1 MWWEVGVQAGVFSVF
16 DLDAESGDLVN
27 ADYLVGIPLSAR
39 YEDWSAMLRLYHQS
53 SHLGDE
59 FLLRTKTQRVNLSY
73 EAVDLRFSY
82 EIGDVLRLYGG
93 GGGLFHQDPSD
104 IQPWSVQYGLE
115 LTSPWPA
122 RDAGWRPVAAADL
135 QNHQENNWSLDAS
148 VRAGI
153 QIDGAAADAQSS
165 NLAGVLQRP
174 LAQRPVLQEQ
184 DRILRHRHALPLL
197 RGAMSQSVR
206 DFVAAYAKAFPDEVV
221 RVTEP
226 VSLEYEVMALVLEY
240 ERRRRF
246 PILLLESRARI
257 GHPDRVQRGGEPA
270 GAGVRPRR
278 AGVRHSRSNTPGAS
292 RTRSSRWWCADA
304 PFRHTRVTGRDL
316 DLARLPIPTYFPGDA
331 GRYLTAGML
340 VARDPE
346 TGVETEGYHRFQ
358 LKGPDRLGVSLHSR
372 RRMFEYQRRAE
383 ARGQALPCAIVL
395 GLHPLVS
402 MGSLAYPPADVG
414 KFEVVGGLLGEPLEV
429 APCSTI
435 DLHVPAAAEIVIEGE
450 ILAGVREPEGPFGE
464 FTGYFSRRST
474 QHVFVAKALSM
485 RERPWFQSI
494 GSGRAGDHIT
504 TLGLVREAEI
514 HNALSRV
521 IPNVTGVHV
530 PLSGTSSFSAY
541 VAIKQGRPGEAKHV
555 IPIVLGVDHYL
566 KLVIVVDDDI
576 DVFDESDVMWAV
588 ATRMQADRDL
598 VTVAGSLGA
607 LLDPSADE
615 RGVTAKLGIDA
626 TRPFGEP
633 FADKLVMDPARMA
646 WARALVDRPAS
657 AADRPR

>member
-1 MWWEVGVQAGVFSVF
+1 
-16 DLDAESGDLVN
+16 
-27 ADYLVGIPLSAR
+27 
-39 YEDWSAMLRLYHQS
+39 
-53 SHLGDE
+53 
-59 FLLRTKTQRVNLSY
+59 
-73 EAVDLRFSY
+73 
-82 EIGDVLRLYGG
+82 
-93 GGGLFHQDPSD
+93 
-104 IQPWSVQYGLE
+104 
-115 LTSPWPA
+115 
-122 RDAGWRPVAAADL
+122 
-135 QNHQENNWSLDAS
+135 
-148 VRAGI
+148 
-153 QIDGAAADAQSS
+153 
-165 NLAGVLQRP
+165 
-174 LAQRPVLQEQ
+174 
-184 DRILRHRHALPLL
+184 
-197 RGAMSQSVR
+197 MSQDVR
-206 DFVAAYAKAFPDEVV
+206 SFVDAYGRANPGEVV
-221 RVTEP
+221 RIAEP
-226 VSLEYEVMALVLEY
+226 VGIEHDVMALVLEY
-240 ERRRRF
+240 ERRRRW
-246 PILLLESRARI
+246 PILVFEQVR
-257 GHPDRVQRGGEPA
+257 GHDMPILANVVA
-270 GAGVRPRR
+270 SRR
-278 AGVRHSRSNTPGAS
+278 ALAFALGVPERQLAAEYARRIKEYVKPVVVP
-292 RTRSSRWWCADA
+292 DP
-304 PFRHTRVTGRDL
+304 PFRHTVLRGDAVDL
-316 DLARLPIPTYFPGDA
+316 QRLPIPVYFPGDA

-358 LKGPDRLGVSLHSR
+358 VKGRDRMGVSLHSR

-383 ARGQALPCAIVL
+383 AKGQPLPCAVVL

-402 MGSLAYPPADVG
+402 MGSLAYPPSDVG
-414 KFEVVGGLLGEPLEV
+414 KFEVVGGLLGEPLEI

-450 ILAGVREPEGPFGE
+450 ILPGVREPEGPFGE

-474 QHVFVAKALSM
+474 EHVFVAKAIAL

-514 HNALSRV
+514 VNALGRV

-530 PLSGTSSFSAY
+530 PLSGTSSFTAY

-598 VTVAGSLGA
+598 VVISGSLGA
-607 LLDPSADE
+607 MLDPSADD

-633 FADKLVMDPARMA
+633 FAEKLVMDANRMD
-646 WARALVDRPAS
+646 WARALVDRLS
-657 AADRPR
+657 S

>member
-1 MWWEVGVQAGVFSVF
+1 MGQ
-16 DLDAESGDLVN
+16 DLRSFV
-27 ADYLVGIPLSAR
+27 ADYER
-39 YEDWSAMLRLYHQS
+39 
-53 SHLGDE
+53 
-59 FLLRTKTQRVNLSY
+59 
-73 EAVDLRFSY
+73 
-82 EIGDVLRLYGG
+82 
-93 GGGLFHQDPSD
+93 
-104 IQPWSVQYGLE
+104 
-115 LTSPWPA
+115 
-122 RDAGWRPVAAADL
+122 
-135 QNHQENNWSLDAS
+135 
-148 VRAGI
+148 
-153 QIDGAAADAQSS
+153 
-165 NLAGVLQRP
+165 
-174 LAQRPVLQEQ
+174 
-184 DRILRHRHALPLL
+184 
-197 RGAMSQSVR
+197 
-206 DFVAAYAKAFPDEVV
+206 AFPSEVV
-221 RVTEP
+221 RIAEP
-226 VSLEYEVMALVLEY
+226 VSLEYDVMALVLEY

-246 PILLLESRARI
+246 PILLLE
-257 GHPDRVQRGGEPA
+257 RVQGSDIPIICNVVA
-270 GAGVRPRR
+270 SRR
-278 AGVRHSRSNTPGAS
+278 ALAFALGAS
-292 RTRSSRWWCADA
+292 EAGLAAEYARRLKDPIKPVVVAEP
-304 PFRHTRVTGRDL
+304 PFRQRVLTGADL

-331 GRYLTAGML
+331 GRYLTAGLL
-340 VARDPE
+340 VARDPD

-358 LKGPDRLGVSLHSR
+358 VKGRDRMGVSLHSR

-383 ARGQALPCAIVL
+383 ARGRALPCAIAL
-395 GLHPLVS
+395 GVHPLVS

-414 KFEVVGGLLGEPLEV
+414 KFEVVGGLLGQPLEV
-429 APCSTI
+429 APCATI
-435 DLHVPAAAEIVIEGE
+435 DLQVPAAAEIVIEGE
-450 ILAGVREPEGPFGE
+450 ILPGVREPEGPFGE

-474 QHVFVAKALSM
+474 QHVFVARAVAM

-566 KLVIVVDDDI
+566 KLVVVVDDDV

-598 VTVAGSLGA
+598 VTIAGSLGA
-607 LLDPSADE
+607 MLDPSADE

-646 WARALVDRPAS
+646 WARALVDRLGG
-657 AADRPR
+657 